1 MRLWVLAVLVAV
13 ATAQLVNKNV
23 NRVVDLTTQ
32 IAKVTAEVE
41 VENSGASVV
50 EVYEVVVDPSAVKHL
65 SFVSV
70 SEHGNELSVTK
81 TSDGVYE
88 ATLSS
93 SLSSG
98 GKTSLVIMT
107 TFTHSLEPYPR
118 AINQPDNQLVRFHSN
133 AYYYSVYNTVE
144 QFSKF
149 NLGSSKIESFTPRSP
164 SNKESQTVKYG
175 PYSNIPAQTSAK
187 VTIHFENNSPFLT
200 VTTLKRI
207 VEVSHWGNIAVEEH
221 YQLVH
226 TGAKL
231 KSQFSRLDFQR
242 NPIGAPTAV
251 KSFRTVLPAS
261 SKNVY
266 YRDDIGN
273 ISTSNL
279 RETEDANEL
288 EIRPRFP
295 LFGGWQT
302 KYYIGY
308 SVPSYEMLSHS
319 GHNYKLEF
327 PFVDHSY
334 DNLVIDE
341 AEISVILPE
350 GASEFEIVYP
360 NYEIVREADGKVK
373 TYLDTFGRPVLTFKA
388 KNLEENH
395 IKNIEIYYKFNP
407 IMLLQEPLLV
417 VIAFMVI
424 FASVIVIVRLDFS
437 ISVDENKEA
446 RQRVAYLVEELFA
459 TTGKVKS
466 SVSDETCELLAA
478 VKAKK
483 DGKHFKNV
491 KKEIDAVYKTLT
503 DEATAVCKKI
513 VTLSPSLSDRVA
525 DFTRREGD
533 RKALLA
539 SISGLAEKVLGDKI
553 SKTTCTEQENN
564 LLAKLYAAQTAI
576 EDSLAAL

>member
-1 MRLWVLAVLVAV
+1 MRLWVLTVLVAV
-13 ATAQLVNKNV
+13 ATAQLVNRNV

-50 EVYEVVVDPSAVKHL
+50 STYEVVVDPSAVKHL
-65 SFVSV
+65 SYLSV
-70 SEHGNELSVTK
+70 SEHGNELPVRK

-93 SLSSG
+93 SLSNG
-98 GKTSLVIMT
+98 GKTSLVVTT

-133 AYYYSVYNTVE
+133 AYYYSVYSTVE

-175 PYSNIPAQTSAK
+175 PYSNILAKTSAK

-200 VTTLKRI
+200 VSNLKRI

-221 YQLVH
+221 YQLSH

-319 GHNYKLEF
+319 GQNYKLEF

-334 DNLVIDE
+334 DNLVIDD
-341 AEISVILPE
+341 AEVRVILPE
-350 GASEFEIVYP
+350 GASDFEIVYP
-360 NYEIVREADGKVK
+360 NYEITREADEKVK
-373 TYLDTFGRPVLTFKA
+373 TYLDTFGRPVLVFSA

-407 IMLLQEPLLV
+407 MMLLQEPVLV

-424 FASVIVIVRLDFS
+424 FTTVIIFVRLDFS

-446 RQRVAYLVEELFA
+446 RERVAYLVEELFN
-459 TTGKVKS
+459 TSSKIKS
-466 SVSDETCELLAA
+466 SVSDETVEMLAT

-483 DGKHFKNV
+483 DPKHFKNA
-491 KKEIDAVYKTLT
+491 KKEIDGLYKTLT
-503 DEATAVCKKI
+503 DEATAVTKKI
-513 VTLSPSLSDRVA
+513 IALSPTLADRVA
-525 DFTRREGD
+525 EFNRREGE

-539 SISGLAEKVLGDKI
+539 SISSLAEKVLGDKV
-553 SKTTCTEQENN
+553 SKTTCNEQENN
-564 LLAKLYAAQTAI
+564 LLSKLYTAQTAI

>member
-1 MRLWVLAVLVAV
+1 MIPLSLWLA
-13 ATAQLVNKNV
+13 K
-23 NRVVDLTTQ
+23 
-32 IAKVTAEVE
+32 
-41 VENSGASVV
+41 
-50 EVYEVVVDPSAVKHL
+50 
-65 SFVSV
+65 
-70 SEHGNELSVTK
+70 
-81 TSDGVYE
+81 
-88 ATLSS
+88 
-93 SLSSG
+93 
-98 GKTSLVIMT
+98 
-107 TFTHSLEPYPR
+107 THSG
-118 AINQPDNQLVRFHSN
+118 NSSF
-133 AYYYSVYNTVE
+133 
-144 QFSKF
+144 F
-149 NLGSSKIESFTPRSP
+149 NYTKKHI
-164 SNKESQTVKYG
+164 
-175 PYSNIPAQTSAK
+175 
-187 VTIHFENNSPFLT
+187 
-200 VTTLKRI
+200 
-207 VEVSHWGNIAVEEH
+207 
-221 YQLVH
+221 
-226 TGAKL
+226 KL
-231 KSQFSRLDFQR
+231 LFRV
-242 NPIGAPTAV
+242 IGGAPTAV

-319 GHNYKLEF
+319 GQNYKLEF

-341 AEISVILPE
+341 AEVSVILPE

-424 FASVIVIVRLDFS
+424 FASVIIIVRLDFS

-503 DEATAVCKKI
+503 DEATAVCRDKAPQITIIIFQKKI